1 MKKIL
6 SALIASALLLATACS
21 GDPREISSGEVSAQ
35 AVTKEAAAPSA
46 DAREDISGLSS
57 QEIVS
62 AMTIGWNLGNT
73 LDSCQADRDGDG
85 VINEH
90 VAEGEEPDETLWGN
104 PHATKELFQALL
116 DSGVNAV
123 RIPVTWRDH
132 IDADGNISPSWLDRV
147 QEVVDYAYDL
157 GMYTIINI
165 HHDGGGDPQFGAWI
179 CNAATDY
186 DATLARYLNLWTQI
200 ADRFGDYDEHLIFE
214 SMNEVGF
221 DSLSQ
226 GKAYELLNSLNQE
239 FVDLIRSSGG
249 KNPMRH
255 LLIAG
260 YWTDIAKTCDPR
272 YVMPS
277 DPANRSIVSVH
288 YYTPWDFCTTNI
300 KNEWGTAQE
309 QQEMERLI
317 GMMKTNFADKGIPV
331 IIGEYAA
338 SGNDFNSCVFFCEKL
353 VKLCHDY
360 GIATFLWDNGN
371 GQFDRSTNTWRSEQM
386 HSALLRAV
394 SGEDYTP
401 EKSQS

>member
-6 SALIASALLLATACS
+6 STLIASALLLTTACS
-21 GDPREISSGEVSAQ
+21 GSPQEISSGEVSTQ
-35 AVTKEAAAPSA
+35 AVTTEAAAPA
-46 DAREDISGLSS
+46 GEAREDISGLSS

-62 AMTIGWNLGNT
+62 AMTIGWNLGDT
-73 LDSCQADRDGDG
+73 LDACQADRDGDG

-104 PHATKELFQALL
+104 PRATKELFQALL

-132 IDADGNISPSWLDRV
+132 IDGDGNISPSWLDRV

-249 KNPMRH
+249 KNNTRH

-272 YVMPS
+272 YVMPT
-277 DPANRSIVSVH
+277 DPVNRSIVSVH

-300 KNEWGTAQE
+300 KNEWGTVQE

-317 GMMKTNFADKGIPV
+317 GMMKTNFVDKGIPV

>member
-6 SALIASALLLATACS
+6 SALIASALLLTTACS
-21 GDPREISSGEVSAQ
+21 GSPQEISSGEVSTQ
-35 AVTKEAAAPSA
+35 AVTTEAAAPA
-46 DAREDISGLSS
+46 GEAREDISGLSS

-62 AMTIGWNLGNT
+62 AMTIGWNLGDT
-73 LDSCQADRDGDG
+73 LDACQADRDGDG

-90 VAEGEEPDETLWGN
+90 VAEGEEPDEMLWGN

-317 GMMKTNFADKGIPV
+317 GMMKTNFVDKGIPV

>member
-6 SALIASALLLATACS
+6 STLIASALLLTTACS
-21 GDPREISSGEVSAQ
+21 GSPQEISSGEVSTQ
-35 AVTKEAAAPSA
+35 AVTTEAAAPA
-46 DAREDISGLSS
+46 GEAREDISGLSS

-62 AMTIGWNLGNT
+62 AMTIGWNLGDT
-73 LDSCQADRDGDG
+73 LDACQADRDGDG

-104 PHATKELFQALL
+104 PRATKELFQALL

-132 IDADGNISPSWLDRV
+132 IDGDGDISPSWLDRV

-200 ADRFGDYDEHLIFE
+200 ADRFRDYDEHLIFE

-249 KNPMRH
+249 KNNTRH

-272 YVMPS
+272 YVMPT
-277 DPANRSIVSVH
+277 DPVNRSIVSVH

-300 KNEWGTAQE
+300 KNEWGTVQE

-317 GMMKTNFADKGIPV
+317 GMMKTNFVDKGIPV

>member
-6 SALIASALLLATACS
+6 STLIASALLLTTACS
-21 GDPREISSGEVSAQ
+21 GSPQEISSGEVSTQ
-35 AVTKEAAAPSA
+35 AVTTEAAAPA
-46 DAREDISGLSS
+46 GEAREDISGLSS

-62 AMTIGWNLGNT
+62 AMTIGWNLGDT
-73 LDSCQADRDGDG
+73 LDACQADRDGDG

-104 PHATKELFQALL
+104 PRATKELFQALL

-132 IDADGNISPSWLDRV
+132 IDGDGNISPSWLDRV

-200 ADRFGDYDEHLIFE
+200 ADRFKDYDEHLIFE

-249 KNPMRH
+249 KNNTRH

-272 YVMPS
+272 YVMPT
-277 DPANRSIVSVH
+277 DPVNRSIVSVH

-317 GMMKTNFADKGIPV
+317 GMMKTNFVDKGIPV

-360 GIATFLWDNGN
+360 GIAAFLWDNGN

-386 HSALLRAV
+386 HGALLRAV

>member
-6 SALIASALLLATACS
+6 SALIASALLLTTACS
-21 GDPREISSGEVSAQ
+21 GSPQEISSGEVSTQ
-35 AVTKEAAAPSA
+35 AVTTEAAAPA
-46 DAREDISGLSS
+46 GEAREDISGLSS

-62 AMTIGWNLGNT
+62 AMTIGWNLGDT
-73 LDSCQADRDGDG
+73 LDACQADRDGDG

-104 PHATKELFQALL
+104 PRATKELFQALL

-132 IDADGNISPSWLDRV
+132 IDGDGNISPSWLDRV

-200 ADRFGDYDEHLIFE
+200 ADRFRDYDEHLIFE

-249 KNPMRH
+249 KNNTRH

-272 YVMPS
+272 YVMPT
-277 DPANRSIVSVH
+277 DPVNRSIVSVH

-300 KNEWGTAQE
+300 KNEWGTVQE

-317 GMMKTNFADKGIPV
+317 GMMKTNFVDKGIPV

-386 HSALLRAV
+386 HSDLLRAV

>member
-6 SALIASALLLATACS
+6 SALIASALLLTTACS
-21 GDPREISSGEVSAQ
+21 GSPQEISSGEVSTQ
-35 AVTKEAAAPSA
+35 AVTTEAAAPA
-46 DAREDISGLSS
+46 GEAREDISGLSS

-62 AMTIGWNLGNT
+62 AMTIGWNLGDT
-73 LDSCQADRDGDG
+73 LDACQADRDGDG

-104 PHATKELFQALL
+104 PRATKELFQALL

-132 IDADGNISPSWLDRV
+132 IDGDGNISPSWLDRV

-200 ADRFGDYDEHLIFE
+200 ADRFKDYDEHLIFE

-249 KNPMRH
+249 KNNTRH

-272 YVMPS
+272 YVMPT
-277 DPANRSIVSVH
+277 DPVNRSIVSVH

-317 GMMKTNFADKGIPV
+317 GMMKTNFVDKGIPV

-386 HSALLRAV
+386 HGALLRAV

>member
-6 SALIASALLLATACS
+6 STLIASALLLTTACS
-21 GDPREISSGEVSAQ
+21 GSPQEISSGEVSTQ
-35 AVTKEAAAPSA
+35 AVTTEAAAPA
-46 DAREDISGLSS
+46 GEAREDISGLSS

-73 LDSCQADRDGDG
+73 LDACQADRDGDG

-104 PHATKELFQALL
+104 PRATKELFQALL

-132 IDADGNISPSWLDRV
+132 IDGDGDISPSWLDRV

-200 ADRFGDYDEHLIFE
+200 ADRFKDYDEHLIFE

-249 KNPMRH
+249 KNNTRH

-272 YVMPS
+272 YVMPT
-277 DPANRSIVSVH
+277 DPVNRSIVSVH

-317 GMMKTNFADKGIPV
+317 GMMKTNFVDKGIPV